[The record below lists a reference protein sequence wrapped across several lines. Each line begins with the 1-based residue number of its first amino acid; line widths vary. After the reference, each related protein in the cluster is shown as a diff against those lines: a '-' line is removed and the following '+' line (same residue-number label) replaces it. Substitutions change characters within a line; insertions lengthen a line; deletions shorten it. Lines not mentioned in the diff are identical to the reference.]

1 MADPEQIYAEVL
13 SEEQGK
19 GVSPPVAEGRAK
31 AARARAETGSPH
43 PKEPKWWPGSQ
54 PHLEGGEGAA
64 PAAEAEAAPE
74 EAGTETVE
82 AAAQDEPAAAPVA
95 EETPA
100 VADEQQAPQ
109 VPQEQ
114 APAPAEPVQPAAATA
129 AAPPEATA
137 APAAAAAAEPE
148 QKPSGVIHGTTTGT
162 RVRPE
167 DAATTEAQYAGQQA
181 MYDRRKLIDE
191 LVGTG
196 VPVVSASDTG
206 EKRSPA
212 LALMYLLIPI
222 LAIAFLLAQDDSAPA
237 EGGPPEDG
245 PETGAVVMVAENI
258 QFDTDQISLTADEES
273 TITLDNQ
280 DSVAHNLSI
289 YEDDSAEEDLFV
301 GQEIGGGSSI
311 DYSVPPIEAG
321 EYFFRCDLHPTSM
334 VGTVSVE

>member
-1 MADPEQIYAEVL
+1 VADPEQIYSEVL

-31 AARARAETGSPH
+31 AARARAEAGSPH
-43 PKEPKWWPGSQ
+43 PKEPKWWPGAQ
-54 PHLEGGEGAA
+54 PHLEGGDGAA
-64 PAAEAEAAPE
+64 PAAEPEAE
-74 EAGTETVE
+74 TETVE

-100 VADEQQAPQ
+100 ATEEQQAPQ

-114 APAPAEPVQPAAATA
+114 APPPPEPVQPAAATA
-129 AAPPEATA
+129 AVPPAATA
-137 APAAAAAAEPE
+137 APAAAADAAPE
-148 QKPSGVIHGTTTGT
+148 DKPSGVIHGTTTGT

-167 DAATTEAQYAGQQA
+167 DAATTEAQLEGQQA

-237 EGGPPEDG
+237 EGGPPEG
-245 PETGAVVMVAENI
+245 GGETAGVVLVAQSV
-258 QFDTDQISLTADEES
+258 QFDTDQISLAPDEES
-273 TITLDNQ
+273 TVTLDNQ
-280 DSVAHNLSI
+280 DSAAHNFSI
-289 YEDDSAEEDLFV
+289 YEDDSAEQDLFV
-301 GQEIGGGSSI
+301 GQEVAGGSST
-311 DYSVPPIEAG
+311 DYSVPPLEAG
-321 EYFFRCDLHPTSM
+321 EYFFRCDLHPSSM
-334 VGTVSVE
+334 TGTVSVE